1 MGRYWWTVWIK
12 VAILAVALVFAFQF
26 VKGIVSDLFEPYLL
40 EESVD
45 AETDTEDSDLVK
57 QLVGKVEKV
66 FGVHI
71 DYENMIFDYANG
83 YAQTMMEQSE
93 NERNVIESKLEDK

>member
-12 VAILAVALVFAFQF
+12 VAILAVALVFAFNF
-26 VKGIVSDLFEPYLL
+26 VKGIVVDLFEPYLL

-45 AETDTEDSDLVK
+45 AEADTEDSDLVK
-57 QLVGKVEKV
+57 QLVGKVEQA

-93 NERNVIESKLEDK
+93 EERNIIEDKLEDK